1 MKRQKP
7 PQPVRRP
14 RPPAGSIWSA
24 TATLDYVRDL
34 ERYTDYLEWRLR
46 TPQQLKLEEAK

>member
-1 MKRQKP
+1 
-7 PQPVRRP
+7 
-14 RPPAGSIWSA
+14 
-24 TATLDYVRDL
+24 VRDL